1 MTHPSTPEKTM
12 EQGNGNPNGIA
23 YNHEEDRQGDL
34 DRFRTAG
41 SVAMSP
47 ELFEKLYLTPLK
59 NVHGDLR
66 KTFANPTPIALVGF
80 LIALTPLSCDL
91 MGWAGAGGGGAASS
105 GFFVFM
111 GGLLMFTGGV
121 LEWVLGN
128 TFASVV
134 FCTFGGFYFSYGAT
148 LLPSFNT
155 SAAYAPA
162 DGPASAG
169 AATPGFNASL
179 AFVFLFMGVL
189 CFLFLVC
196 SLRTNVVFVVIFLS
210 LMLAFFFLTG
220 GYMALASDFTGNAD
234 KAGKLII
241 GGGACAFVCAMTGW
255 YLLTAQM
262 LDVVDFP
269 FGLPVGDLS
278 GIVKGRSER
287 AAAKN

>member
-1 MTHPSTPEKTM
+1 
-12 EQGNGNPNGIA
+12 
-23 YNHEEDRQGDL
+23 
-34 DRFRTAG
+34 
-41 SVAMSP
+41 
-47 ELFEKLYLTPLK
+47 
-59 NVHGDLR
+59 
-66 KTFANPTPIALVGF
+66 
-80 LIALTPLSCDL
+80 
-91 MGWAGAGGGGAASS
+91 
-105 GFFVFM
+105 M

-169 AATPGFNASL
+169 AATQGFNASL

-189 CFLFLVC
+189 CFIFLVC

-210 LMLAFFFLTG
+210 LMLAFFLLTG

-241 GGGACAFVCAMTGW
+241 VSSTMAWRRFVLGVDTNSRFTGW
-255 YLLTAQM
+255 RSKCFRVCHDWL
-262 LDVVDFP
+262 VPVD
-269 FGLPVGDLS
+269 GSDA
-278 GIVKGRSER
+278 GRC
-287 AAAKN
+287 